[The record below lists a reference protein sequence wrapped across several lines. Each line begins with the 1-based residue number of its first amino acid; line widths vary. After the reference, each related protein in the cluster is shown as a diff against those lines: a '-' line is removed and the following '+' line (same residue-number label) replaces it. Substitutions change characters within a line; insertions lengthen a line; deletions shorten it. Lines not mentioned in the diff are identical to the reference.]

1 MVLTRWLVIPFLLA
15 LTACA
20 PALLEVPET
29 WLSVPEMQAVAP
41 VPRRTTDGPIRI
53 ADEFTGPKLA
63 NGDKLLTQPFAAID
77 SFDYSESRGE
87 VAFSARRDQGFDIG
101 LVSSDGS
108 PISWV
113 PADPADEVAVQWA
126 PRGNKISYVLR
137 LPGGDV
143 IRTLHIPT
151 AASMAVSFEGAAV
164 HSVTWDAAAE
174 RFTVTSSTL
183 DASPR
188 VEVMKY
194 SGAERKEVEPPAV
207 TLDVELEPVA
217 PGAILLRPRDL
228 KYDEKLPLVL
238 WSAADLSWS
247 DARATLL
254 RNARVGLVVVTRE
267 PGEEL
272 WKAVQAI
279 PWIDATRVFV
289 VGPFWSAGSQPAGR
303 RAESPSLQGARE
315 ALVITTDP
323 TLPPG
328 RYRRMGRTVAVAPAV
343 VQSFAAGFIADQ
355 LKRTGPTNGSSR

>member
-1 MVLTRWLVIPFLLA
+1 MLPRRLLVFPFLLA
-15 LTACA
+15 CTACA
-20 PALLEVPET
+20 TTSFPVPEA
-29 WLSVPEMQAVAP
+29 WLSVPQTHAAQP
-41 VPRRTTDGPIRI
+41 APRRTADGPIRI

-63 NGDKLLTQPFAAID
+63 NGGQLLTEPFAAID

-87 VAFSARRDQGFDIG
+87 VVFSARRDSGYDIG

-137 LPGGDV
+137 LPAGDI

-151 AASMAVSFEGAAV
+151 AASMAVPFDGAAV
-164 HSVTWDAAAE
+164 HGVTWDAAAE
-174 RFTVTSSTL
+174 RFTVSSSTL

-194 SGAERKEVEPPAV
+194 SGAERKVVEPPAV

-217 PGAILLRPRDL
+217 PGAVLLRPRDL
-228 KYDEKLPLVL
+228 KYDEKLPLVI
-238 WSAADLSWS
+238 WSASDLSWS
-247 DARATLL
+247 DARAALL
-254 RNARVGLVVVTRE
+254 KNARVALVVATRE
-267 PGEEL
+267 PGDAL
-272 WKAVQAI
+272 WKAVNAV
-279 PWIDATRVFV
+279 PWIDASRAFS
-289 VGPFWSAGSQPAGR
+289 VGTCG
-303 RAESPSLQGARE
+303 AEG
-315 ALVITTDP
+315 VCIVTDP
-323 TLPPG
+323 KIADGT
-328 RYRRMGRTVAVAPAV
+328 YVRRGRTVAVAPAV